1 MATDCEAATKSGVT
15 TTIALARVL
24 CFAALAAVASAQF
37 EHGYGH
43 EHHGLEHHG
52 HEHHGHEHG
61 HGFSSQH
68 ISRHDGKPEKVS
80 VHLHGDEHGHGH
92 GHGHEHHYDYYAYPK
107 YEFEYKVEDKHTG
120 DHKTQ
125 HEHRDGDA
133 VKGFYS
139 LHEPDGS
146 ERHVDYHSDK
156 HNGFHA
162 TVKHSTHHLVPEHH
176 LSVEFDNSN
185 TQLKMISKVL
195 CFVALVAAVAAQS
208 DQGHGHHHGYSSQ
221 HISRHDGKP
230 EKVSVHVKD
239 KHGHEH
245 EIHDY
250 YAYPKYEFEY
260 KVEDKHT
267 GDHKT
272 QHEHRDGDVV
282 KGFYSL
288 HEPDGSERKVDY
300 HSDKH
305 TGFHAT
311 VKHSTHHLVPEK
323 HHHHH

>member
-1 MATDCEAATKSGVT
+1 MKMFSK
-15 TTIALARVL
+15 VL
-24 CFAALAAVASAQF
+24 CFAALVALAAAQS
-37 EHGYGH
+37 
-43 EHHGLEHHG
+43 
-52 HEHHGHEHG
+52 EHG
-61 HGFSSQH
+61 HHHHGYSSQH
-68 ISRHDGKPEKVS
+68 ISRHDGKAEKVT
-80 VHLHGDEHGHGH
+80 VHVKDKHGHV
-92 GHGHEHHYDYYAYPK
+92 HEIHDYKAYPK

-125 HEHRDGDA
+125 HEHRDGDD

-146 ERHVDYHSDK
+146 ERKVDYHSDK
-156 HNGFHA
+156 HTGFHA
-162 TVKHSTHHLVPEHH
+162 TVKHNTHH
-176 LSVEFDNSN
+176 
-185 TQLKMISKVL
+185 IVL
-195 CFVALVAAVAAQS
+195 CFAALVVLVAAQS
-208 DQGHGHHHGYSSQ
+208 DHGHHHHGYSSQ
-221 HISRHDGKP
+221 HISRHDGKA
-230 EKVSVHVKD
+230 EKVTVHVKD
-239 KHGHEH
+239 KHGHVH

-250 YAYPKYEFEY
+250 KAYPKYEFEY

-311 VKHSTHHLVPEK
+311 VKHNTHHIVPE

>member
-1 MATDCEAATKSGVT
+1 MISK
-15 TTIALARVL
+15 VL

-156 HNGFHA
+156 HTGFHA

-176 LSVEFDNSN
+176 
-185 TQLKMISKVL
+185 
-195 CFVALVAAVAAQS
+195 
-208 DQGHGHHHGYSSQ
+208 HHH
-221 HISRHDGKP
+221 
-230 EKVSVHVKD
+230 
-239 KHGHEH
+239 
-245 EIHDY
+245 
-250 YAYPKYEFEY
+250 
-260 KVEDKHT
+260 
-267 GDHKT
+267 
-272 QHEHRDGDVV
+272 
-282 KGFYSL
+282 
-288 HEPDGSERKVDY
+288 
-300 HSDKH
+300 
-305 TGFHAT
+305 
-311 VKHSTHHLVPEK
+311 
-323 HHHHH
+323 